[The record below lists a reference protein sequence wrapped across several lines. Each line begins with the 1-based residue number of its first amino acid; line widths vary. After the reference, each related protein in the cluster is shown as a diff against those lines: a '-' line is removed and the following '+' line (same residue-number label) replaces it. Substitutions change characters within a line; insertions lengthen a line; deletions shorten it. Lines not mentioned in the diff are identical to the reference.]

1 MPLDPRSVYAREGDD
16 VKVRSPGGALV
27 STVEVTAATVQRGD
41 IIQLGG
47 QACRVSDLFQLPQ
60 GAKQLVFESGELLA
74 IHART
79 RLTALRL
86 LRRR

>member
-1 MPLDPRSVYAREGDD
+1 MRPQV
-16 VKVRSPGGALV
+16 PGGALV
-27 STVEVTAATVQRGD
+27 SHVEVTAATVQRGD

-47 QACRVSDLFQLPQ
+47 QACRVRDLFQLPQ

-74 IHART
+74 IHTRT
-79 RLTALRL
+79 RLVAVRL

>member
-1 MPLDPRSVYAREGDD
+1 MRPQV
-16 VKVRSPGGALV
+16 PGGALV
-27 STVEVTAATVQRGD
+27 SHIEVTAATVQRGD
-41 IIQLGG
+41 IIHLGG
-47 QACRVSDLFQLPQ
+47 QACRVRDLFQLPQ

-79 RLTALRL
+79 RLVAVRL

>member
-1 MPLDPRSVYAREGDD
+1 MRPQV
-16 VKVRSPGGALV
+16 PGGALV
-27 STVEVTAATVQRGD
+27 SHIEVTAATVQRGD

-47 QACRVSDLFQLPQ
+47 QACRVRDLFQLPQ

-74 IHART
+74 IHTRT
-79 RLTALRL
+79 RLVAVRL

>member
-1 MPLDPRSVYAREGDD
+1 MRPQV
-16 VKVRSPGGALV
+16 PGGALV
-27 STVEVTAATVQRGD
+27 SHIEVTAATVQRGD

-74 IHART
+74 IHTRT
-79 RLTALRL
+79 RLVAVRL

>member
-1 MPLDPRSVYAREGDD
+1 MKPQV
-16 VKVRSPGGALV
+16 PGGALV
-27 STVEVTAATVQRGD
+27 SHIEVTAATVQRGD

-47 QACRVSDLFQLPQ
+47 QACRVRDLFQLPQ

-74 IHART
+74 IHTRT
-79 RLTALRL
+79 RLVAVRL

>member
-1 MPLDPRSVYAREGDD
+1 VTTRA
-16 VKVRSPGGALV
+16 PGGALV
-27 STVEVTAATVQRGD
+27 SNIEITATTVQRGD

-47 QACRVSDLFQLPQ
+47 HAYRVRDLFQLPQ
-60 GAKQLVFESGELLA
+60 GAKQLVFESGELLT

-79 RLTALRL
+79 RLVAARM

>member
-1 MPLDPRSVYAREGDD
+1 MRAPAPS
-16 VKVRSPGGALV
+16 SALV
-27 STVEVTAATVQRGD
+27 STVEVTGATVQRGD

-47 QACRVSDLFQLPQ
+47 QACRVRDLFQLPH

-79 RLTALRL
+79 RLIALRL
-86 LRRR
+86 RRRR

>member
-1 MPLDPRSVYAREGDD
+1 MRPQV
-16 VKVRSPGGALV
+16 PGGALV
-27 STVEVTAATVQRGD
+27 SHIEVTAATVQRGD

-47 QACRVSDLFQLPQ
+47 QACRVRDLFQLPQ

-79 RLTALRL
+79 RLVAVRL